1 MLASLKRVARFTSAA
16 SLIAL
21 CTVPTPMLAQNHV
34 VSPAD
39 LQQRA
44 VDATQNRERN
54 SEALNKAL
62 GTAAAQ
68 KALGAANLD
77 SKQVKNAIA
86 NLSDAE
92 LAQLAAR
99 ADKAQNDF
107 AAGRISDR
115 DLLLILVGI
124 AALILIIVAVN

>member
-1 MLASLKRVARFTSAA
+1 MFASLKRITRFTTTA
-16 SLIAL
+16 SLLAL
-21 CTVPTPMLAQNHV
+21 CTLPAPMLAQNHV

-39 LQQRA
+39 LQKQA
-44 VDATQNRERN
+44 VDATQSRERN
-54 SEALNKAL
+54 AEVLNKAL
-62 GTAAAQ
+62 GSPAAQ

-77 SKQVKNAIA
+77 SKQVTNAISH
-86 NLSDAE
+86 LSDAE
-92 LAQLAAR
+92 LAQLASR
-99 ADKAQNDF
+99 ADNAQNDF